1 MFHSLL
7 GGGIL
12 LIYSLILLFLGMLL
26 LLFYNLGLI
35 SIFKMNRIFT
45 YGWCRFI
52 YKLPHLT
59 NHSICSIKI
68 NFFLRIENWLV
79 KLLLNFLKKL
89 KISSKFDALRRSWSQ
104 KYSFVSNPQKTKK
117 IALNETYLHKKS
129 GPRSFVG
136 SKVTAVLAAGSFTN
150 DKEQF

>member
-12 LIYSLILLFLGMLL
+12 LVYSLILLFLGMLL

-35 SIFKMNRIFT
+35 NIFKMNRIFT

-68 NFFLRIENWLV
+68 NFFLRIENCRTFQ
-79 KLLLNFLKKL
+79 KRKFFLKN
-89 KISSKFDALRRSWSQ
+89 SKFRRISMFYNARGAKNTHLSATFSKQ
-104 KYSFVSNPQKTKK
+104 KRK
-117 IALNETYLHKKS
+117 L
-129 GPRSFVG
+129 
-136 SKVTAVLAAGSFTN
+136 
-150 DKEQF
+150 

>member
-35 SIFKMNRIFT
+35 NIFKMNRIFT

-79 KLLLNFLKKL
+79 KLLLNFLKKTQNFVEIRRL
-89 KISSKFDALRRSWSQ
+89 TTLVEPKILICQQSLENKKD
-104 KYSFVSNPQKTKK
+104 SFK
-117 IALNETYLHKKS
+117 
-129 GPRSFVG
+129 
-136 SKVTAVLAAGSFTN
+136 
-150 DKEQF
+150 

>member
-12 LIYSLILLFLGMLL
+12 LVYSLILLFLGMLL

-35 SIFKMNRIFT
+35 NIFKMNRIFT

-68 NFFLRIENWLV
+68 NFPLELKIAELSKKKKKPQNFVKIRLFTTLV
-79 KLLLNFLKKL
+79 EPKLL
-89 KISSKFDALRRSWSQ
+89 ICQQPS
-104 KYSFVSNPQKTKK
+104 
-117 IALNETYLHKKS
+117 
-129 GPRSFVG
+129 
-136 SKVTAVLAAGSFTN
+136 
-150 DKEQF
+150 